1 MSQSTNRSSSTTTSR
16 SSLSQSSHS
25 YPDEIAVGNGV
36 ATVQDDTMRG
46 DEVERRKITL
56 LRAYSQNSREKFM
69 SNTAREMRKQLRMVI
84 SPKVKFVRDSKIFG
98 SFDKPDFS
106 SANCWQNE
114 LYDRI
119 PSLRNISDSKR
130 AVLWMTYKRNL
141 RKELSNQQAKWTS
154 AIKKEFLKRK

>member
-1 MSQSTNRSSSTTTSR
+1 MSQSTNRSSSTFSR

-46 DEVERRKITL
+46 DDVERRKITL
-56 LRAYSQNSREKFM
+56 LRTYSLNSRERYM
-69 SNTAREMRKQLRMVI
+69 HNTAREMRKQLRMVI

-154 AIKKEFLKRK
+154 SIKKEFLRRK